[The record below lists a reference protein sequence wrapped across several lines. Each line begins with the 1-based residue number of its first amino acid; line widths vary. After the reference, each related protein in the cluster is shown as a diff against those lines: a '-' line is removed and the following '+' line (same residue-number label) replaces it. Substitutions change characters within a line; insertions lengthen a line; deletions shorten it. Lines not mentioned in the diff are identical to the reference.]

1 MSQPGIPF
9 HPLMRWVSTSRS
21 HSMRLNIEADGL
33 LAQLTDLQQRQQKI
47 DDLAA
52 APLTLGLYGTSV
64 AGKHHLLKMILSE
77 GRDEIDVLLGGN
89 PLNYLRHIN
98 PENTVPLMAVRFT
111 TTPAIAMENLPL
123 LLTLFSESELAQRLI
138 VQYHSSRHPHIVA
151 DSKIRDTLK
160 ILNLRRQPHEIPG
173 MSSTE
178 FMSVIRCYH
187 QRVHSSHRPGDALI
201 YQMAQ
206 LIPFLALADRAA
218 LLSMLWGE
226 HIALTSQ
233 WQQQAQKRHY
243 LGNAMQVLA
252 PASLVVDHLLLPN
265 KGFLIPASDHER
277 GQNQDVIVCPLHD
290 GVPGNRLSIS
300 QQDLA
305 SLSAGITFTLS
316 RHSSLSCVDIVDIPA
331 DQLPQYQENLQPDT
345 LLICNSTAGRQNR
358 MPVVRALT
366 DWLSKT
372 QTQKQHSLP
381 RLVWAITP
389 FDARFTHGH
398 HADEVI
404 QRMITQSGKQWGT
417 LQALD
422 NRDMPCLND
431 WLSAAMATSCREA
444 RVNTLRDSLRQQT
457 AAQFRHF
464 TSGERRSSTQYEA
477 LIRVM
482 QTQIARHGNLISSL
496 MLSRT
501 ALHESWLQHQQTRP
515 HQPVA
520 PLISIDLFDEP
531 ETVKDV
537 IQEENSY
544 AAQVFAQWVNHLSQL
559 SGNTAVANA
568 SGLGSHQLA
577 SLCDILVTTSYR
589 LGLPALLEEALEQK
603 GAETPMAV
611 TYAGNVLNDF
621 VSWLGYHRTREALR
635 PKSRVQKDSAIFTPA
650 PQASANQRLTQLGVQ
665 TSQGNER
672 YIYDWLVAL
681 LTRAKENE
689 QCPHSDDI
697 STEHREILKTLLS

>member
-9 HPLMRWVSTSRS
+9 HPLMSWVNTSRS
-21 HSMRLNIEADGL
+21 HSMRLNIEADSL
-33 LAQLTDLQQRQQKI
+33 LARLTDLQQRQQKI

-64 AGKHHLLKMILSE
+64 AGKHHLLKMIVSE
-77 GRDEIDVLLGGN
+77 GRDQIDVLLGGN

-98 PENTVPLMAVRFT
+98 PENTAPLMAVRFT
-111 TTPAIAMENLPL
+111 TSPIVVMDNLPL

-138 VQYHSSRHPHIVA
+138 VQYQSSRHPHIVA

-160 ILNLRRQPHEIPG
+160 TLNLHRQPHEIPG

-206 LIPFLALADRAA
+206 LIPFLALADRAT

-226 HIALTSQ
+226 HITLTSQ

-265 KGFLIPASDHER
+265 KGFLFPASDNER

-316 RHSSLSCVDIVDIPA
+316 HHSSLSCVDIVDIPA

-345 LLICNSTAGRQNR
+345 LLICNSDAGRQNR
-358 MPVVRALT
+358 MPVARALT
-366 DWLSKT
+366 DWLSQT
-372 QTQKQHSLP
+372 QTQKQNSLP

-389 FDARFTHGH
+389 FDARFIHGH
-398 HADEVI
+398 HADELI
-404 QRMITQSGKQWGT
+404 QRMITQSGKHWGT

-431 WLSAAMATSCREA
+431 WLSAAMATSCRDE

-464 TSGERRSSTQYEA
+464 TSDEIASSAQYEA
-477 LIRVM
+477 LIRLM
-482 QTQIARHGNLISSL
+482 QTQIARHGTLISSL

-501 ALHESWLQHQQTRP
+501 TLHEAWLQHQQTRP

-531 ETVKDV
+531 ETVTDV

-589 LGLPALLEEALEQK
+589 LGLPVILEETLKQN
-603 GAETPMAV
+603 ETDAAMAV
-611 TYAGNVLNDF
+611 THASNVLNDF
-621 VSWLGYHRTREALR
+621 VSWLGYQRISEELR